1 VKLRHTFPKPVWLL
15 LLCLAMIL
23 AAASPY
29 RGQSKAPSTDGLAE
43 KIDKILSSPYKPDI
57 PGAAVIVVKNGQTIF
72 RKGYGI
78 ANLELNIPIKPE
90 MVFRIASLTKQFTAA
105 AIMMLAEQGKLAVS
119 DEITKFIPTYPTR
132 GKKITIEN
140 LLTHTSGIKDY
151 IETLWPQ
158 RMREDLTVEQ
168 LINVFKDVPL
178 NFEPGARLAYSNANY
193 VLLGAII
200 EKVSGKRYAEFIEE
214 DIFKPLGMK
223 HSYYEINQL
232 IVPNRVS
239 GYAQTKEGYVSA
251 PFISMSQ
258 LRAAGA
264 LMSSVDDLAIWD
276 EAFYSEKL
284 LKRAS
289 IERIFT
295 SYKLASGESV
305 NYGYGWEV
313 WQFEGRTVASHGG
326 GINGFSAYVL
336 RIPQDH
342 IYIAILSN
350 DRTAEV
356 QPEYLAKKVAAVVL
370 GRAEAEPEIIKL
382 APQVLDRYVGRYE
395 FAVDVDYT
403 LTITRQGER
412 LFAQGTNDPQF
423 ELFPISET
431 TFLARAIEAQFT
443 FVKNEQGKVIA
454 LIARHGDKEDRAR
467 KVQ

>member
-1 VKLRHTFPKPVWLL
+1 
-15 LLCLAMIL
+15 
-23 AAASPY
+23 
-29 RGQSKAPSTDGLAE
+29 
-43 KIDKILSSPYKPDI
+43 
-57 PGAAVIVVKNGQTIF
+57 
-72 RKGYGI
+72 
-78 ANLELNIPIKPE
+78 
-90 MVFRIASLTKQFTAA
+90 
-105 AIMMLAEQGKLAVS
+105 MMLAEQGKLAVS
-119 DEITKFIPTYPTR
+119 DEITKFIPTYPTK

-151 IETLWPQ
+151 IEALWPQ
-158 RMREDLTVEQ
+158 RMREDFTVEQ

-178 NFEPGARLAYSNANY
+178 SFEPGAKLAYSNANY

-200 EKVSGKRYAEFIEE
+200 EKVSGKRYSEFIEE
-214 DIFKPLGMK
+214 NIFKPLGMK

-251 PFISMSQ
+251 PFIAMSQ

-264 LMSSVDDLAIWD
+264 LMSSVDDLAIWN

-295 SYKLASGESV
+295 AYKLASGESI
-305 NYGYGWEV
+305 NYGYGWEI
-313 WQFEGRTVASHGG
+313 WQFEGRAMASHGG
-326 GINGFSAYVL
+326 GINGFTAYVL

-356 QPEYLAKKVAAVVL
+356 QPEYLAKKIATVVL
-370 GRAEAEPEIIKL
+370 GRAEAEPEIIKV
-382 APQVLDRYVGRYE
+382 APQVLEQYVGRYE
-395 FAVDVDYT
+395 FTGDET
-403 LTITRQGER
+403 LMITRQGGR
-412 LFAQGTNDPQF
+412 LFAQGPGDPQF

-431 TFLARAIEAQFT
+431 AFIARALEAQIMFI
-443 FVKNEQGKVIA
+443 KNEQGKVVA
-454 LIARHGDKEDRAR
+454 LVARHSGVEDRAR
-467 KVQ
+467 KVH

>member
-1 VKLRHTFPKPVWLL
+1 
-15 LLCLAMIL
+15 MIL

-29 RGQSKAPSTDGLAE
+29 RAQSKASSNDGLAE
-43 KIDKILSSPYKPDI
+43 KIDKILSSAYKPDI
-57 PGAAVIVVKNGQTIF
+57 PGAAVIVVKNGQPIF

-119 DEITKFIPTYPTR
+119 DDITKFIPTYPTK
-132 GKKITIEN
+132 GKMITIEN

-151 IETLWPQ
+151 IEALWPQ
-158 RMREDLTVEQ
+158 RMREDLTLEQ
-168 LINVFKDVPL
+168 LIGVFKDAPSL
-178 NFEPGARLAYSNANY
+178 FEPGAKLAYSNSNY
-193 VLLGAII
+193 ILLGAII
-200 EKVSGKRYAEFIEE
+200 EKVSGRRYGEFIEE
-214 DIFKPLGMK
+214 NLFKPLGMK
-223 HSYYEINQL
+223 HSYCESNQL

-239 GYAQTKEGYVSA
+239 GYAQTKDGYVSA
-251 PFISMSQ
+251 PFISMTQ

-276 EAFYSEKL
+276 EALYSEKL
-284 LKRAS
+284 LKRTS

-295 SYKLASGESV
+295 PYKLASGELD
-305 NYGYGWEV
+305 NYGYGWEIEK
-313 WQFEGRTVASHGG
+313 FEGRTLASHTG
-326 GINGFSAYVL
+326 GINGFTAYIL

-356 QPEYLAKKVAAVVL
+356 QPEYLAKKMAAVVL
-370 GRAEAEPEIIKL
+370 GRAEPEPEIIKV
-382 APQVLDRYVGRYE
+382 APQVLEQYVGRYE
-395 FAVDVDYT
+395 FVVDYT

-412 LFAQGTNDPQF
+412 LFAQGTGEPRF
-423 ELFPISET
+423 ELFPTSET
-431 TFLARAIEAQFT
+431 AFIAKAMEAQFT
-443 FVKNEQGKVIA
+443 FIKNEQGKVVA
-454 LIARHGDKEDRAR
+454 LVARHSGTEDRAK